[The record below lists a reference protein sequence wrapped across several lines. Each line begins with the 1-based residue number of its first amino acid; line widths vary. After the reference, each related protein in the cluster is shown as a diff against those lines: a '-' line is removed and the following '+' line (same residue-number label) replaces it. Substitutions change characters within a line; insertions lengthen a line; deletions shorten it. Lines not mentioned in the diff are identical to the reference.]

1 MRKYSQY
8 IGLPFVYAGVAILA
22 LAFIF
27 NASDSNAVLFTG
39 LFFILV
45 GTVGFIINTKKT
57 SKY

>member
-1 MRKYSQY
+1 MRKYSRY
-8 IGLPFVYAGVAILA
+8 IGLSFVYAGVTTLA

-27 NASDSNAVLFTG
+27 NVTDSNAVLFTG
-39 LFFILV
+39 LLLILV